1 MFFGNIRLKINH
13 IRELERILERLSIKK
28 EDICI
33 VGSSVLAV
41 YNIRHNKD
49 IDIIIAPKI
58 RREIL
63 EGSSA
68 HNLTEN
74 VECVASGWFNRVDR
88 MISDEEL
95 VYNPRYHFTYGKF
108 KYCNL
113 DILRRRKA
121 VSEKTKDRKDVEHIN
136 DKSKY

>member
-1 MFFGNIRLKINH
+1 MKINH
-13 IRELERILERLSIKK
+13 IIELENILERLSIKK

-41 YNIRHNKD
+41 YNIRNNKD
-49 IDIIIAPKI
+49 IDIIIAPKV

-63 EGSSA
+63 EVSA
-68 HNLTEN
+68 AKNLTEN
-74 VECVASGWFNRVDR
+74 IECVASGWFSRVDR
-88 MISDEEL
+88 MISDEEII
-95 VYNPRYHFTYGKF
+95 YNPRYHFTYGEF

-121 VSEKTKDRKDVEHIN
+121 ESEKIKDRKDVEYIN
-136 DKSKY
+136 DKSEY